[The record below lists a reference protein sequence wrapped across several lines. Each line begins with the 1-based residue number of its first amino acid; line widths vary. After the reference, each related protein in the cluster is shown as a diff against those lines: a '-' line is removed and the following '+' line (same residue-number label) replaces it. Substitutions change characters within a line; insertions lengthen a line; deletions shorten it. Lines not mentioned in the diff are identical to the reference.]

1 MQRARCNELPKC
13 SSASQLPLFLG
24 WALTQLTNGKL
35 VFLHMSLFACL
46 AVRVLYLLVSVMML
60 TLITTDCTMLL
71 MSSDNFETRF
81 QCLFH
86 SGQVTRFVVP
96 FNSLLL
102 LFFSVVAPSC
112 RDSLRLLFRFLCLIP
127 QNDRSG
133 LVPAENVEYVH
144 SALHDED
151 SSQNLIHWLI
161 LQCHFL
167 QIPGIDIILQYIE
180 SQIISQCIP
189 TVVLVVPRVCLCQ

>member
-1 MQRARCNELPKC
+1 MQKTK
-13 SSASQLPLFLG
+13 SSCLTKDPPVADSVSGLWIAKSKMQWTAQVFLKKKKKASQLPLFSGAGINSTDKWQIGVSTHEPL
-24 WALTQLTNGKL
+24 
-35 VFLHMSLFACL
+35 CL
-46 AVRVLYLLVSVMML
+46 LSCPCPVSARDCDDVDVDHYWLYDAANELWQ
-60 TLITTDCTMLL
+60 
-71 MSSDNFETRF
+71 FETRF

-102 LFFSVVAPSC
+102 LFLVLLHPPVETHSVC
-112 RDSLRLLFRFLCLIP
+112 FFLCLIP

-151 SSQNLIHWLI
+151 VVKTWYIGSNCNVTSYR
-161 LQCHFL
+161 FL
-167 QIPGIDIILQYIE
+167 VSI
-180 SQIISQCIP
+180 
-189 TVVLVVPRVCLCQ
+189 